1 MIIVAPTRFGTLAHH
16 VVYQD
21 GDRIFLGGGV
31 LANVYIDYISLLWGV
46 ENAYGH
52 LGPGVVVEVG
62 CTGRRAEVGV
72 ILLDE
77 SRTLEDVRSFFARQI
92 SEDCLR

>member
-1 MIIVAPTRFGTLAHH
+1 MNIVAPTRYGTIAHH
-16 VVYQD
+16 CVFKD
-21 GDRIFLGGGV
+21 GDRVFIGGGM
-31 LANVYIDYISLLWGV
+31 LESVYIDWISLTLPV
-46 ENAYGH
+46 TNAYGH

-77 SRTLEDVRSFFARQI
+77 SRTIADVRSFFARQI